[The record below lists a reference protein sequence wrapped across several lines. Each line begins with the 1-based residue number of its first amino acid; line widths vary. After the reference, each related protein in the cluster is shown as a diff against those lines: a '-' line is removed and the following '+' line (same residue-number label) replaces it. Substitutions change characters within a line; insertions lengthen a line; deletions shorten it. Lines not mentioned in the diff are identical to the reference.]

1 MSTIIIPIVDN
12 FFLILL
18 TRADMETTAKEN
30 NLKGSDEVAKEI
42 MTAIATGVLKPGQRL
57 VEASLCELFGV
68 KRNKIRE
75 ALRKLEHDGFVNIT
89 PNVGAV
95 VSEVSRIDVEQMYDL
110 LAVLDGM
117 SARVVTTFIMPE
129 QLATL
134 DAILDKM
141 DATTNP
147 ALYTD
152 HNNEFHSLLSSYSGN
167 TRLMKAADNL
177 RLSIM
182 AFGFRSFFVP
192 GQIFASNRDHRKIV
206 EAIKEGKPDKAEKIM
221 RKHVLD
227 AKARLIKWMYKS
239 L

>member
-1 MSTIIIPIVDN
+1 
-12 FFLILL
+12 
-18 TRADMETTAKEN
+18 METTTTEN
-30 NLKGSDEVAKEI
+30 NLKGSDEVAREI
-42 MTAIATGVLKPGQRL
+42 MPAIATGALKPGQRL

-68 KRNKIRE
+68 KRTKIRE

-117 SARVVTTFIMPE
+117 AVRLVTPCIVPE
-129 QLATL
+129 QLAIL
-134 DAILDKM
+134 EAILDKM
-141 DATTNP
+141 DATDVP
-147 ALYTD
+147 ALYAD
-152 HNNEFHSLLSSYSGN
+152 HNNEFHSLLASYSEN
-167 TRLMKAADNL
+167 SRLMKIADNL

-182 AFGFRSFFVP
+182 AFGFRSFFAP
-192 GQIFASNRDHRKIV
+192 GQIAASNTDHRKV
-206 EAIKEGKPDKAEKIM
+206 LQAIKENKPDKAEKIM

-227 AKARLIKWMYKS
+227 AKNRLIKWMYKS